1 MYTVWTLTFYNP
13 NRDLLAVL
21 QCVNLNL
28 GHMRTKNVV
37 YSGLQGNLKNS
48 ITEGNKNKNRKERK
62 GVKLRTR
69 LKVA

>member
-1 MYTVWTLTFYNP
+1 
-13 NRDLLAVL
+13 
-21 QCVNLNL
+21 
-28 GHMRTKNVV
+28 MRTKNVV
-37 YSGLQGNLKNS
+37 YSGLQGNLKNG